1 MKYNMQ
7 NEQASKIGNWIV
19 LRIDKYEIILA
30 LVFIMTL
37 FLKRSTDLPVGVFM
51 ALSLLA
57 LSTLYFFSGF
67 AIIIDEH
74 AGGKEIFVHK
84 LASWSCS
91 VGLISIL
98 YRLQGW
104 VPYKIMAIVGCGTLL
119 ILLLVIF
126 YLNSKKSELK
136 LFNSRY
142 IIRMIL
148 ICFLGFYLA
157 YTSTD
162 VLIKNGII
170 VNKELI
176 NSYKSNL
183 SSPENQIGK

>member
-1 MKYNMQ
+1 MNYNKQ

-19 LRIDKYEIILA
+19 LRIDKYEVILA
-30 LVFIMTL
+30 LVFIVTL
-37 FLKRSTDLPVGVFM
+37 FLKRSTNLPVGVFM
-51 ALSLLA
+51 ILSLLT
-57 LSTLYFFSGF
+57 LSTLYFFSAF
-67 AIIIDEH
+67 AMIKDEH
-74 AGGKEIFVHK
+74 AGGIEIFVNK
-84 LASWSCS
+84 LAFWSCS

-104 VPYKIMAIVGCGTLL
+104 VPYKIMTIVGCGTLL

-136 LFNSRY
+136 LFSSRY

-157 YTSTD
+157 YTT
-162 VLIKNGII
+162 
-170 VNKELI
+170 
-176 NSYKSNL
+176 
-183 SSPENQIGK
+183 

>member
-1 MKYNMQ
+1 MKYNTQ
-7 NEQASKIGNWIV
+7 NEQASKIGNWI
-19 LRIDKYEIILA
+19 LPRIDKYEVILA
-30 LVFIMTL
+30 LVFIMAL
-37 FLKRSTDLPVGVFM
+37 FLKRSTTLPVGIFM
-51 ALSLLA
+51 VLSLLT
-57 LSTLYFFSGF
+57 LSTFYFFSGF
-67 AIIIDEH
+67 AIIEDEH
-74 AGGKEIFVHK
+74 AGGIEIFVHK

-136 LFNSRY
+136 IFGSRY

-148 ICFLGFYLA
+148 ICILGFYLA
-157 YTSTD
+157 YAPAGI
-162 VLIKNGII
+162 LIKQGII
-170 VNKELI
+170 VNQELI
-176 NSYKSNL
+176 NSVKSTR
-183 SSPENQIGK
+183 